1 MIFSFICFMI
11 TFNII
16 NFPAIKVKQDA
27 KKAAE
32 ARQKA
37 PAAIPRREPDLSE
50 QYYLFAAFAMSHRAV
65 NAAGS

>member
-32 ARQKA
+32 ARQKSS
-37 PAAIPRREPDLSE
+37 RRDT
-50 QYYLFAAFAMSHRAV
+50 
-65 NAAGS
+65 AAGA